1 MYQNHIPHIRKQKH
15 GHTQEF
21 QTYMVPQ
28 TYLYNVETMYAT
40 VHSTCIVDQPNGCEI
55 LGFVTPNTVISIES
69 AYLIAFGR
77 LGTLL
82 PVS

>member
-1 MYQNHIPHIRKQKH
+1 MRQQKH
-15 GHTQEF
+15 RHMQEF
-21 QTYMVPQ
+21 QVYMLTQ
-28 TYLYNVETMYAT
+28 TYLYNVETMYAA

-69 AYLIAFGR
+69 AYLIALGR